1 MSVYVIACLTPD
13 PEQMDAYQTYMAT
26 ALPLLEKVG
35 GKLSQHFPVGDVV
48 VGEKPTEAIMV
59 VEYPDIAA
67 VHALFDSDEYQQLIP
82 VRDRA
87 FSTYS
92 VSIVS

>member
-13 PEQMDAYQTYMAT
+13 PKHMDAYQTYLAT
-26 ALPLLEKVG
+26 AFPLLEKVG
-35 GKLSQHFPVGDVV
+35 AKLSQHFPVGDVV
-48 VGEKPTEAIMV
+48 VGEKPAETIMV

-67 VHALFDSDEYQQLIP
+67 VHALFQSEEYKALIP